1 MVITTGSRS
10 RLDLR
15 APRELQALAVIS
27 GFEGHEAEDALR
39 YPARVLELNGRKW
52 AGPGVEIL

>member
-1 MVITTGSRS
+1 LTITTCARS

-15 APRELQALAVIS
+15 APRDLQALAEIAGLES
-27 GFEGHEAEDALR
+27 FEVEEALKFPGR
-39 YPARVLELNGRKW
+39 LLEKNSRKW